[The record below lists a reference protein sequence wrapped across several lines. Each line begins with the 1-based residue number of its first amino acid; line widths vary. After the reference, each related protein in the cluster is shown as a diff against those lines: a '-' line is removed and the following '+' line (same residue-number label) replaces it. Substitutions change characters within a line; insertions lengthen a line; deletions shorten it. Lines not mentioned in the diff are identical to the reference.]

1 MQHPKTRG
9 GSTGSGTK
17 PKSPVPKAVDNRW
30 QRSPTSEKKRVT
42 KAPELE
48 TQIARLQEELKK
60 TKSQLIEAESCTN
73 QARLEANEAKKEL
86 AAMSAKLNEMWACEE
101 SKIQELRK
109 ISQDRDRAWEAEL
122 KAVQKHLAT
131 AINENQKLNARL
143 EKAAEAEAEAVQA
156 KQAGL
161 VNEVM
166 SLRSQLSESVNA
178 VEEVKIRLNESKEA
192 ESRALEQ
199 LESVKSSME
208 EEASKAEAVWVEE
221 LGTTRAA
228 NTEMENELRRLKVQ
242 MEQWRKAAEVA
253 AAMVLGEVGGGR
265 KFEESSESFDFNA
278 IGEKS
283 NSGYLEYTEDEASIK
298 KTSNMLKKFG
308 VLLKIGQ

>member
-9 GSTGSGTK
+9 GTTGSGTK
-17 PKSPVPKAVDNRW
+17 PKNLVPKPVDHR
-30 QRSPTSEKKRVT
+30 RAPTSEKKRVT

-60 TKSQLIEAESCTN
+60 TKSQLIEAESCTK
-73 QARLEANEAKKEL
+73 QARHEADEAKKEL
-86 AAMSAKLNEMWACEE
+86 AAMTAKLDDLWACEE

-131 AINENQKLNARL
+131 AINENQKLNTRL
-143 EKAAEAEAEAVQA
+143 ERAAEAEAVQA
-156 KQAGL
+156 KQAEL
-161 VNEVM
+161 VNEVI
-166 SLRSQLSESVNA
+166 SLRLQLSESVNA

-192 ESRALEQ
+192 ESRAVER

-208 EEASKAEAVWVEE
+208 EEARKAEAVWVEE
-221 LGTTRAA
+221 LGATRAA

-253 AAMVLGEVGGGR
+253 ATMVLGEVGCNG
-265 KFEESSESFDFNA
+265 KFEESSDSFEFNA
-278 IGEKS
+278 IAEKS

-308 VLLKIGQ
+308 VLLKIGQK